1 MRSVGRI
8 PIGVSAVEVVPEPRG
23 REPSGA
29 LDIVPSRF
37 LGVVA
42 WVKRC
47 LRWQFTIGSAAAT
60 PVRSPDALPIAA
72 ASADLTDQVVLV
84 CRTRRVCGPMGH
96 CRRERY
102 CERQPDRW
110 GGPGSG
116 TGTGGGAGRSGY

>member
-1 MRSVGRI
+1 MGKTLF
-8 PIGVSAVEVVPEPRG
+8 
-23 REPSGA
+23 A
-29 LDIVPSRF
+29 LA
-37 LGVVA
+37 VVA
-42 WVKRC
+42 ALGLGSLC
-47 LRWQFTIGSAAAT
+47 TTGSAAAT